1 MEKNVNSVIGR
12 NLSRLRKSK
21 NLTQLE
27 LAKTFN
33 FSDKTISKWENGE
46 SLPSLD
52 VLMDV
57 AEFYGVTLNDLVS
70 PDLEVDEIDKR
81 AKSDETSNKITVT
94 LLSISIVWLIATIC
108 YVYTKVSGTSGNWT
122 VFVWAFPVSMLVA
135 VVFNGFWGNRKI
147 AIWLMSLLLWMV
159 LLSIFIEFF
168 EHKIWAIFS
177 LGIPSQIAI
186 VLWSGIK
193 PKNKKSNGNKS
204 NKTQNQK

>member
-46 SLPSLD
+46 SLPNLD

-70 PDLEVDEIDKR
+70 PDLEVDEIDKQ
-81 AKSDETSNKITVT
+81 AKSDAISNKITVT
-94 LLSISIVWLIATIC
+94 LLAISIVWLVATIC

-135 VVFNGFWGNRKI
+135 VVFNAFWGNRKI
-147 AIWLMSLLLWMV
+147 AIWLVSLLLWMV
-159 LLSIFIEFF
+159 LLASFIEFF
-168 EHKIWAIFS
+168 EHKLWAIFS
-177 LGIPSQIAI
+177 LGIPAQIAI
-186 VLWSGIK
+186 ILWAGIK
-193 PKNKKSNGNKS
+193 PRNKKNK
-204 NKTQNQK
+204 